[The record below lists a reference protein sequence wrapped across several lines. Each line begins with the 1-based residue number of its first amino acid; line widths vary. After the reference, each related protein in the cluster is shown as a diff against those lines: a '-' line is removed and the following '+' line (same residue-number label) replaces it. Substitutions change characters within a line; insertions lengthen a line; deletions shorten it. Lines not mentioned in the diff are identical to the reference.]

1 MMNDTLTFDILVDF
15 WREYKTKGESFDIIL
30 LTNQEWSSILK
41 ATDLDASIKDPLY
54 CGQQLI
60 MGKPY
65 ELYSSKEKVLERAEE
80 LIKEGKKVVVI
91 K

>member
-1 MMNDTLTFDILVDF
+1 MMNDTLTFDTLVDF

-30 LTNQEWSSILK
+30 LTNQEWSIIIKNIDLK
-41 ATDLDASIKDPLY
+41 MSKKDPLY
-54 CGQQLI
+54 CGQQKI

-80 LIKEGKKVVVI
+80 LIGEGKKVEEI